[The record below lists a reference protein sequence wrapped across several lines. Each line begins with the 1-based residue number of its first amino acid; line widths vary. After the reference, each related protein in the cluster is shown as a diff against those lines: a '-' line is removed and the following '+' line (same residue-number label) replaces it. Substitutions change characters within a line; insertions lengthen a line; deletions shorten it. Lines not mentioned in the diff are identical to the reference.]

1 MDSAS
6 ILLKHNVKP
15 SIIRVMI
22 YDFLRGTKSHPTV
35 DEIYQH
41 LHPTAPTL
49 SKTTVYNSV
58 KLFVANGLIKALSID
73 GTQIRYDADMGH
85 HGHFRC
91 EGCTKVYDFRIHE
104 NSESG
109 LEGFKVDTREIFYSG
124 CCKNCLE
131 ENKEN

>member
-91 EGCTKVYDFRIHE
+91 EECSKVYDFKIQQNAE
-104 NSESG
+104 TG
-109 LEGFKVDTREIFYSG
+109 LDGFNVFTREIFYSG